1 MVLMAGRSKSVNGQM
16 ATGAAWTV
24 LFMLIDR
31 CMGLISTVILARLL
45 VPEDFGLIALA
56 TSVIAILELLGA
68 FGLDTAL
75 IQQPDAGRQQFD
87 TVWTFNVLFG
97 LGMGLVVACLAA
109 PAAGFYGDPQLV
121 SVMEIGRAS
130 CRERV

>member
-1 MVLMAGRSKSVNGQM
+1 PVGTGLGSFRSAEMVLMVGGSKSVNGQM

-56 TSVIAILELLGA
+56 TSVIAMLELLGA

-75 IQQPDAGRQQFD
+75 IQQPDTGRQQ
-87 TVWTFNVLFG
+87 
-97 LGMGLVVACLAA
+97 
-109 PAAGFYGDPQLV
+109 
-121 SVMEIGRAS
+121 
-130 CRERV
+130 